1 MLQSSKGLQ
10 IILAIAILFSS
21 SLTRLSPFVCNAQAA
36 KHRWAAF
43 RALSLPGD
51 GGRGGLCSGTFDD
64 ALQEGL
70 ETLCQ
75 QDAVVLPL
83 FVSEG
88 FMAKLPGMDCMD
100 SAPAY
105 CTAKILPF
113 HVSALFVGARF
124 QKCVFPCGPR
134 AEKLSKW
141 TRYFTDLLGDDLTEA
156 DYIWRTAAILTAPP
170 PGGSLK
176 SLPAKL
182 LIMYLHA
189 SYKIKQIRETPSS
202 QLRSLRRSTSVFLDV
217 QLSVLPLPTASVVEF
232 ARPAMFAATG
242 SLKTLANPR

>member
-1 MLQSSKGLQ
+1 MEQELTIRDFVARHFSPSVLAGHRCCSQVRACRSSSPLP
-10 IILAIAILFSS
+10 FSS
-21 SLTRLSPFVCNAQAA
+21 LLHSLACRLSFCNAQAA
-36 KHRWAAF
+36 KHRRASF

-88 FMAKLPGMDCMD
+88 FMAKLPGMD
-100 SAPAY
+100 SVPAY

-156 DYIWRTAAILTAPP
+156 DDICRTAAILTAPP

-202 QLRSLRRSTSVFLDV
+202 QLRSLRRSTSDL
-217 QLSVLPLPTASVVEF
+217 LAF
-232 ARPAMFAATG
+232 AIRRSTP
-242 SLKTLANPR
+242 